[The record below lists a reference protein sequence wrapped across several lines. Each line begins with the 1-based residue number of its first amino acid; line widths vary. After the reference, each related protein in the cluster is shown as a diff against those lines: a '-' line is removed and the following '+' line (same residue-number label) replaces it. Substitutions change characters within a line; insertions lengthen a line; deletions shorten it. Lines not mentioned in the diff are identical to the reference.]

1 MEYNEVL
8 NLRKS
13 IRKYQEKPVD
23 EALIRQMLEA
33 AILAPSWKNS
43 QVSRYYVAQSAE
55 MREKV
60 NACLAPFNQ
69 NNVLNAPVLIVSTI
83 VMNRSGFEKDGTS
96 TNELGN
102 GWGYYDCGLHNMNLI
117 NKAAELGLGTLI
129 MGIRDAQSLKEVL
142 NIPETE
148 SVVAV
153 ISVGYPDIDPDRPRR
168 KAVDDIAKFM

>member
-1 MEYNEVL
+1 MEYNEIMSF
-8 NLRKS
+8 RKS
-13 IRKYQEKPVD
+13 IRKYQDKPVD
-23 EALIRQMLEA
+23 ELLVRQMIEA

-43 QVSRYYVAQSAE
+43 QVTRYYVAQTPE

-60 NACLAPFNQ
+60 NGCLAPFNQ
-69 NNVLNAPVLIVSTI
+69 NNVINAPILIVSTI
-83 VMNRSGFEKDGTS
+83 ILNRSGFDKDGTQ

-117 NKAAELGLGTLI
+117 NKATELGLGTLI
-129 MGIRDAQSLKEVL
+129 MGIRDAQALKEIL
-142 NIPETE
+142 SIPETE

-168 KAVDDIAKFM
+168 KTVDDIAKFY

>member
-1 MEYNEVL
+1 MEYNEIM

-13 IRKYQEKPVD
+13 IRKYQNKPVD
-23 EALIRQMLEA
+23 EALVRQMIEA

-43 QVSRYYVAQSAE
+43 QVTRYYVAQTAE

-69 NNVLNAPVLIVSTI
+69 NNVINAPVLIVSTI
-83 VMNRSGFEKDGTS
+83 VLNRSGFDKDGTQ

-117 NKAAELGLGTLI
+117 KKAAELGLGTLI
-129 MGIRDAQSLKEVL
+129 MGIRDAQALKEVL
-142 NIPETE
+142 SIPETE

-153 ISVGYPDIDPDRPRR
+153 ISVGYPDFDPDRPRR
-168 KAVDDIAKFM
+168 KAVDDIAKFY